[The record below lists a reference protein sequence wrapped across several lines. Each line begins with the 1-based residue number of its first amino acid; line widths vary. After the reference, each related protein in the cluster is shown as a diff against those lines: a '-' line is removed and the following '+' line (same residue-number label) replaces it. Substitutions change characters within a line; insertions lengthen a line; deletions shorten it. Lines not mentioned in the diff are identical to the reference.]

1 MEHNQADREPEIE
14 DPVEFYPPVPTAPL
28 LGPLGV
34 ILTLATF
41 FYFFL

>member
-1 MEHNQADREPEIE
+1 MDQDRREIEPETDE
-14 DPVEFYPPVPTAPL
+14 PVEFYPPVPAAPL